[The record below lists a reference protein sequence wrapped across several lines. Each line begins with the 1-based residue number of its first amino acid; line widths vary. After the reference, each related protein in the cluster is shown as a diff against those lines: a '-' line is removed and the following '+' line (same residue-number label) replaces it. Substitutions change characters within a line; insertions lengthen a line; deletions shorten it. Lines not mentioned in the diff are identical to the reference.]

1 MDYLPLLIDMKDMN
15 CLVVG
20 GGVVAERKIETIIDF
35 SPKIEVVA
43 PEVTALIEKLH
54 LEGKILWHKKVFDKD
69 DIKGKFI
76 VFVAT
81 NNVKLNKEIARLCRK
96 AGILVNSVK
105 PGLAGNCIMPSFSS
119 CDGMIISVSTLGQ
132 FPLIAKKFREEMENK
147 AEKYRKLLVL
157 LAPYRELLLTLSQDS
172 NYNKKLWHD
181 LFKYPLL
188 EKIEENAIEEVE
200 AYIKSFFKKLGFL

>member
-1 MDYLPLLIDMKDMN
+1 MEYLPLLIDIKDMN

-43 PEVTALIEKLH
+43 PEVTSLIEKLH
-54 LEGKILWHKKVFDKD
+54 HDGKIIWHKRAFNKD

-76 VFVAT
+76 VFAAT
-81 NNVKLNKEIARLCRK
+81 NNIKLNKEIANLCRK
-96 AGILVNSVK
+96 EGILVNCIK
-105 PGLAGNCIMPSFSS
+105 PGLSGNCIMPSFSS

-132 FPLIAKKFREEMENK
+132 FPLIAKKFREEMESK
-147 AEKYRKLLVL
+147 AEIYRKLLVL

-200 AYIKSFFKKLGFL
+200 SYIKSFFKKLGF